1 VTRPGGDDGG
11 AVEPDEFERVA
22 AERVSSLSA
31 DGPIDLD
38 TFAAMFE
45 LFRSSTRI
53 IGDLESTVHRPA
65 GLSIAG
71 FRVLFTVWV
80 FESLEPRE
88 IARLAGVSTAAV
100 SGVLTTL
107 ERGGLV
113 EKARR
118 ADDRRRLDVTLTET
132 GRACVAGAYR
142 AQNAREQEVFAALDR
157 DELRAF
163 TVTLRRLLK
172 TPLD

>member
-1 VTRPGGDDGG
+1 
-11 AVEPDEFERVA
+11 
-22 AERVSSLSA
+22 VSSL
-31 DGPIDLD
+31 DGGRPIDLG
-38 TFAAMFE
+38 TFAAMFD
-45 LFRSSTRI
+45 LFRASTRI
-53 IGDLESTVHRPA
+53 ISDLESTVHRPA

-107 ERGGLV
+107 EREGLV
-113 EKARR
+113 EKSRR
-118 ADDRRRLDVTLTET
+118 DDDRRRLDVTLTDA
-132 GRACVAGAYR
+132 GRRRVADAYR
-142 AQNAREQEVFAALDR
+142 AQNAREQTVFAQLDR
-157 DELRAF
+157 DELEAF
-163 TVTLRRLLK
+163 TATLRCLLR